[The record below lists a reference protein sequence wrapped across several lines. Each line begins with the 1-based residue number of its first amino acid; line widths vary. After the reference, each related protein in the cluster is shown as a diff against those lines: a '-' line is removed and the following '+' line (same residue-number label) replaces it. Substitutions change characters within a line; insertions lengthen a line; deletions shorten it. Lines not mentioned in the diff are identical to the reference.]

1 MSSDNK
7 YYMLTMAYDALIE
20 CNAHLSTLKCTIEN
34 DFKDPNDKFF
44 SNPLEY
50 GPRTSLSHAACEF
63 RLDAIKFIIRDMGKQ
78 NIYKNLIVDEDR
90 ILKLFGIGYGSTQK
104 YGTGFNSQDV
114 VDSFNELYPIEDIES
129 VLYTQILHTAKWSI
143 PGFFRQGDRKIER
156 FGKLND
162 GLILHFTKPD
172 YDRSNTN
179 ETSALLKL
187 IEIILTPISPSS
199 AAHLII
205 EPGEKYTTFCTKSIK
220 GYKNGKLK
228 IVFKSPNDA
237 DTICYLL
244 LQEDKE
250 DVF

>member
-1 MSSDNK
+1 MSENK
-7 YYMLTMAYDALIE
+7 Y
-20 CNAHLSTLKCTIEN
+20 STLTTAYEDIIDCMMNLSKYKCIIEK
-34 DFKDPNDKFF
+34 DFHDENDKFF

-50 GPRTSLSHAACEF
+50 GPRRDLEHAAREF
-63 RLDAIKFIIRDMGKQ
+63 REDCLKFIIRDMSRQ
-78 NIYKNLIVDEDR
+78 ELYKNLIVDENR
-90 ILKLFGIGYGSTQK
+90 ILKLFGVGYNSIQK
-104 YGTGFNSQDV
+104 HGDGFNSQDV
-114 VDSFNELYPIEDIES
+114 VNTFNELYPMDDIES
-129 VLYTQILHTAKWSI
+129 ILYTQILHTAKGSI

-156 FGKLND
+156 FGKLNE

-179 ETSALLKL
+179 DTSALLKL
-187 IEIILTPISPSS
+187 IEITLTPISPSS

-205 EPGEKYTTFCTKSIK
+205 EPGEKYTTLCTRSIK

-228 IVFKSPNDA
+228 IVFKSIEDA
-237 DTICYLL
+237 DTIYNLL